1 MSLNWKE
8 IDLILNELDL
18 KGMQIQKAVQSS
30 YDVLY
35 LKLYGKKGVKNILV
49 SINPGACRLHE
60 SFDPFPRKTSTLR
73 FAQFLNSKLV
83 NGRIEEAQQLG
94 EDRIIRLKIKNSF
107 YAEEYLYVYIRLWTN
122 AANVIVTN
130 TEGLVLDAMKR
141 MPKKKEITG
150 GYYKPEEIPAPLQK
164 ENKREYFIRD
174 FKDTDTIDISK
185 ESSFNKK
192 IDLFYKRQKGSL
204 SLEALRE
211 EAERKINQRIN
222 DVKDSLERLREKE
235 KELSQQ
241 TSFKEYGEIIL
252 SNLIKIKEGDEWL
265 EAENFYSEGKES
277 IRIKLD
283 PKKSPSMQAEVYFEK
298 YRKSKSGINELRKQ
312 IAEEE
317 NIVQFLEAALSDLL
331 LEEDP
336 LILHRKL
343 KSAAEKSKTLAKPAL
358 LPAKGKDA
366 LRPGLSFYVN
376 DWLIMVGRD
385 ASENDT
391 LLRKYVNGND
401 TWLHARDFPGS
412 YVFIKYKAGKSIPLD
427 ILIDAGNLAIFYS
440 KGRNKGEGDLFY
452 TQAKNLRRVKNE
464 GRNKINKG
472 LVIPTQEKNLFIRVE
487 KERLKRLEEN
497 KLEKN

>member
-8 IDLILNELDL
+8 INLILDELDL
-18 KGMQIQKAVQSS
+18 NQMQIQKAVQSS

-35 LKLYGKKGVKNILV
+35 LKLYGKKGAKNILI
-49 SINPGACRLHE
+49 SINPGATRMHE
-60 SFDPFPRKTSTLR
+60 SFDPFPKKTNPLR

-83 NGRIEEAQQLG
+83 NARIEEALQLG
-94 EDRIIRLKIKNSF
+94 DDRIICLKTRNSF
-107 YAEEYLYVYIRLWTN
+107 LAEEYLYVYIRLWTN

-130 TEGLVLDAMKR
+130 RDGLVLDAMKR
-141 MPKKKEITG
+141 MPKKNEITG
-150 GYYKPEEIPAPLQK
+150 GYYMPEAPPAPLQK
-164 ENKREYFIRD
+164 EGKKEYFIRD
-174 FKDTDTIDISK
+174 FIDTDIPCDI
-185 ESSFNKK
+185 SFNKK

-204 SLEALRE
+204 SLQALKE
-211 EAERKINQRIN
+211 EASRKYQQKIG
-222 DVKDSLERLREKE
+222 DLKDSLERLREKE
-235 KELSQQ
+235 NELSQ
-241 TSFKEYGEIIL
+241 TESFKEYGEIIL
-252 SNLIKIKEGDEWL
+252 SNLSKIKERDEWL
-265 EAENFYSEGKES
+265 EAENFYSESKEI

-283 PKKSPSMQAEVYFEK
+283 PKLSPAMQAEIYFEK

-317 NIVQFLEAALSDLL
+317 NTLLRLESILSELL

-336 LILHRKL
+336 LSLHKRL
-343 KSAAEKSKTLAKPAL
+343 KNPAEKSSPIVQTL
-358 LPAKGKDA
+358 KGKEA
-366 LRPGLSFYVN
+366 LRPGISFFVN
-376 DWLIMVGRD
+376 DWQIIVGRD

-412 YVFIKYKAGKSIPLD
+412 YVFIKYRAGKSIPLD

-452 TQAKNLRRVKNE
+452 TQAKHLRRVKNE
-464 GRNKINKG
+464 GRNKTNKG

-487 KERLKRLEEN
+487 KERLKRLEEH